1 MNRQAMHPD
10 NVIPLTVIWFLG
22 IGFVGGFIGMYL
34 LAFYGIKPPEG
45 SSNIVSAMGG
55 ALGAVL
61 VNTKTSR
68 SPGSLT
74 REGDTVPV
82 EVMNEPDAA
91 VPVETRPG
99 EAKRE

>member
-1 MNRQAMHPD
+1 MQKTAMNPD

-61 VNTKTSR
+61 VNPSGR
-68 SPGSLT
+68 RAPGTMT
-74 REGDTVPV
+74 RADDVMPV
-82 EVMNEPDAA
+82 EVTNDPTNA
-91 VPVETRPG
+91 VPVEPTVS
-99 EAKRE
+99 EK